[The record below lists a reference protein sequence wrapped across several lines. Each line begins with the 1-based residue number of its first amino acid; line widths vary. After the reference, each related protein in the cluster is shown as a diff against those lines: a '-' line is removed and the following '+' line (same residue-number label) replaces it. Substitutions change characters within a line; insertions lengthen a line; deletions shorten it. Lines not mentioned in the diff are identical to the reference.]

1 MMTSLPEIAA
11 SGDAALWLTISEL
24 AARRGVGAPAI
35 SMRVAALEQDGRVQ
49 TRKGRGRRKLV
60 NLVQF
65 LAAIGES
72 GDAAREM
79 LSETREVAPESDVA
93 ASPSYRDAQI
103 RKAQAEAALREYDLR
118 QKQGAL
124 VEIAELGPAAEAC
137 AEAIVAAIERLP
149 AHAAEMAAGV
159 GHDGERG
166 ARAQYRQDARHL
178 RTTIV
183 AAFDRMLATFPALAG
198 RTLSMEEEIAPA
210 RGDLDPAD
218 R

>member
-1 MMTSLPEIAA
+1 MTSRPEIA

-24 AARRGVGAPAI
+24 AARQGVGPPAI
-35 SMRVAALEQDGRVQ
+35 SMRVKALVADGQLQ

-79 LSETREVAPESDVA
+79 PQETREAAQESDVA

-103 RKAQAEAALREYDLR
+103 RKAQADAAYREYDLR
-118 QKQGAL
+118 QKQGEL
-124 VEIAELGPAAEAC
+124 VEIAELGGAAEAC

-166 ARAQYRQDARHL
+166 ARTQYRQDARHL
-178 RTTIV
+178 RIAIV
-183 AAFDRMLATFPALAG
+183 DAFDRMLAAFPVLAG
-198 RTLSMEEEIAPA
+198 RTLAVGEDPAPA
-210 RGDLDPAD
+210 WGDLDPAD

>member
-1 MMTSLPEIAA
+1 
-11 SGDAALWLTISEL
+11 
-24 AARRGVGAPAI
+24 
-35 SMRVAALEQDGRVQ
+35 
-49 TRKGRGRRKLV
+49 
-60 NLVQF
+60 
-65 LAAIGES
+65 
-72 GDAAREM
+72 
-79 LSETREVAPESDVA
+79 
-93 ASPSYRDAQI
+93 
-103 RKAQAEAALREYDLR
+103 
-118 QKQGAL
+118 L